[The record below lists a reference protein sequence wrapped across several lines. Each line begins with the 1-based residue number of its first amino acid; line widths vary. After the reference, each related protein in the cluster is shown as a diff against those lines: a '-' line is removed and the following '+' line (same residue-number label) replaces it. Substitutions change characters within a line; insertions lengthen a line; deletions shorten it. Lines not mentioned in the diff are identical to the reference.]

1 MDAKSLLNSLKPKSG
16 PPPIFGEI
24 TYDELIFNTL
34 KSSTST
40 LSASA
45 EPKVLI
51 LCGPPGSGKS
61 TIKNRLL
68 ESKNITDYVNIDPD
82 EIRSILMRQGLT
94 FPDDR
99 TMSGI
104 TNAFNKRMSDQ
115 AQIQRFNIVF
125 DTTGQ
130 NSMAIFALIK
140 SLRASDYKTHFV
152 VVYASLE
159 TCLARVNS
167 RNARL
172 AEIGSNRIQL
182 PPDVAIGIYDGFMKE
197 KGIASTFLLDF
208 PPRLDEIL
216 LYDNNADGGEPT
228 LLYQKVEKN
237 VVFSSNFPNFYNMT
251 LSEAPPYIIKTPP
264 DVGAKGGKTKR
275 IRRKKSKKT
284 RKRRKYKK
292 IEWILYRNNIF
303 KY

>member
-16 PPPIFGEI
+16 SPPIFGAI
-24 TYDELIFNTL
+24 PYDELIFNAL

-40 LSASA
+40 ASA

-61 TIKNRLL
+61 TIKNQLL

-82 EIRSILMRQGLT
+82 EIRSILMREGMT

-99 TMSGI
+99 TMSGV
-104 TNAFNKRMSDQ
+104 TNAFNKRMSDE
-115 AQIQRFNIVF
+115 AINQRFNIVF

-130 NSMAIFALIK
+130 NSMAIFALIR
-140 SLRASDYKTHFV
+140 SLRESGYKTHFV
-152 VVYASLE
+152 IVYASLE
-159 TCLARVNS
+159 TCLERVAR
-167 RNARL
+167 RNAQL
-172 AEIGSNRIQL
+172 AESGSNRIPL
-182 PPDVAIGIYDGFMKE
+182 PLDVARVIYDGFMKE

-216 LYDNNADGGEPT
+216 LYDNNTEGEPT
-228 LLYQKVEKN
+228 LLYQKVEKD
-237 VVFSSNFPNFYNMT
+237 VVFSSNFPNFYNMS
-251 LSEAPPYIIKTPP
+251 LSEASPYIVKSAPP
-264 DVGAKGGKTKR
+264 VGAKGGKTKR

-292 IEWILYRNNIF
+292 N
-303 KY
+303 